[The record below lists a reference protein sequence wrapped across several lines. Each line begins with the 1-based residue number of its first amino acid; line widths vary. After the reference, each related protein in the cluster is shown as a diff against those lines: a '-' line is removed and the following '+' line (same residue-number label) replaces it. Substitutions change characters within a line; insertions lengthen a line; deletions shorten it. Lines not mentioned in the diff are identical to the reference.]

1 MSRSPAGSSSSAG
14 VRRSCPRPAARRARP
29 GHGRPRGAR
38 RRGVPCRHGAAGR
51 SRADPR
57 PRWSS
62 PSVSPRSCSAARRR
76 RRSRRSR
83 RPWTPT
89 GSSTATTPARC
100 PRRASPP
107 GAAPQAPRAAAR
119 PARARRRRRPGPG
132 RPRLPRPR
140 QGQRPARRRRA
151 PRRAMAGRAG
161 PRSAR
166 HLAALGMLWLYW
178 RRLRM
183 AVLAVVLGIGSLVV
197 LAVIVGSLAGHQRA
211 VRVLSARGTGAQLR
225 RPAART
231 ARFDPV
237 AIAAGIGLMDAAA
250 TACQSVSYTGT
261 QIVAWWGQDGSST
274 YLAQVWHRADEP
286 EFTQGGSDAGPAP
299 PGVLDVSARLVG
311 LMRANYWIEYS
322 GNGTASGRPA
332 RIVSI
337 WRRDGTLA
345 ARYWLDRSSGL
356 PLRRELFDRAGRLVN
371 EGAYIDIRIGAV
383 DGDGTLVP
391 GAPAWGPVPQAT
403 TLAALR
409 KRGWPLPPAL
419 AGDLAL
425 VTVTSTATRAGT
437 VLDASYSDGLSVIS
451 VFVQRGE
458 LPQELPGWHRADVG
472 GWAVYASGPGERSLT
487 WSARGFVYT
496 VIADAPQETVER
508 AVDGLPHERGLG
520 FWGRLTRGL
529 RRIESWFNPFG

>member
-119 PARARRRRRPGPG
+119 PA
-132 RPRLPRPR
+132 
-140 QGQRPARRRRA
+140 RA

-299 PGVLDVSARLVG
+299 AASGDDGSAGTHATPGVLDVSARLVG

-409 KRGWPLPPAL
+409 KRGWPLP
-419 AGDLAL
+419 
-425 VTVTSTATRAGT
+425 
-437 VLDASYSDGLSVIS
+437 
-451 VFVQRGE
+451 
-458 LPQELPGWHRADVG
+458 
-472 GWAVYASGPGERSLT
+472 
-487 WSARGFVYT
+487 
-496 VIADAPQETVER
+496 
-508 AVDGLPHERGLG
+508 
-520 FWGRLTRGL
+520 
-529 RRIESWFNPFG
+529 